1 MLNLNLD
8 VEEKLSPAIEG
19 RWVEINPKEE
29 RRICI
34 KKDNNIIAAIDIPDD
49 INIRTVEILFTNT
62 EHNSIA
68 DREVLMIEA
77 DCMIDEYNYYA
88 KLTGFITTKYNDN
101 VHIKI
106 REIMFSEE
114 GGIEIVVS

>member
-8 VEEKLSPAIEG
+8 VEEKLNPAIEG
-19 RWVEINPKEE
+19 RWVEINPKEK

-49 INIRTVEILFTNT
+49 IDIRTVEIVFANT
-62 EHNSIA
+62 EHDRIA

-77 DCMIDEYNYYA
+77 EFMIDEYNYYA

-101 VHIKI
+101 VYIKI
-106 REIMFSEE
+106 REIMFSKE
-114 GGIEIVVS
+114 GGIEIIVS